1 MVHKSFND
9 ILRADSTVNN
19 IWNFAKRLQCQKLL
33 CKGTNI
39 TKKKRSEIII
49 PAAETVQTSKIQ
61 DLMVR
66 EIWKRDSLIK
76 INKD

>member
-1 MVHKSFND
+1 MPK
-9 ILRADSTVNN
+9 TT
-19 IWNFAKRLQCQKLL
+19 LQRYEYY
-33 CKGTNI
+33 
-39 TKKKRSEIII
+39 KKKRSEIII